1 MYNMTIITIPQNRK
15 KCPENLTKSLKCV
28 LTILKISSSS
38 FKPFRSYSLFFFE
51 LYIYIIGFL
60 ETLYTS
66 DVTNSSTHSLGYP
79 VLFAYRPQLWKFIT
93 FRHLILFTCGFFCWV
108 RMVKEIFFYTLT
120 RRPKNDATGT
130 LSFLR
135 LNYRHKKH

>member
-1 MYNMTIITIPQNRK
+1 MSFWRHFRRSGTNDIMPTFFCFLKIPNG
-15 KCPENLTKSLKCV
+15 ESLRIV
-28 LTILKISSSS
+28 LKISLPNFES
-38 FKPFRSYSLFFFE
+38 FRCYSLFFFK
-51 LYIYIIGFL
+51 LYIYMIGFL

-66 DVTNSSTHSLGYP
+66 DVTDSGTHSLGYP

-130 LSFLR
+130 LSFVFK
-135 LNYRHKKH
+135 N